1 MLLNGCVCVLSS
13 LVPVVLIMW
22 LPEVQTCVCVCVS
35 VCVLVHECACAFLFM
50 CMCALCVCVC
60 VCVCECLCA
69 CVCMCVCEC
78 VCVCVRACVFHV
90 SYYRWSMSCCRA
102 LERRVSSGTCQ
113 LDSA

>member
-50 CMCALCVCVC
+50 CMCALCVCVT
-60 VCVCECLCA
+60 
-69 CVCMCVCEC
+69 
-78 VCVCVRACVFHV
+78 VRQQVHYIPV
-90 SYYRWSMSCCRA
+90 SRRMWCKNYDRES
-102 LERRVSSGTCQ
+102 EREGN
-113 LDSA
+113 A